1 VEKEGSL
8 MIAQPIK
15 KHIDKIDINDA
26 LIKTINEKTKNVIS
40 LIQKNIEKYNSV
52 TFANSLG
59 AEDMVLVDLIQ
70 KHKLNVEIFSIDTG
84 RLPSETYNLIQKVED
99 KYQFKIKLY
108 FPNQENV
115 EHYVN
120 TYGINAFYNSL
131 DLRKS
136 CCAIRKVEPLNR
148 ALKDKKVWITGM
160 RQEQSQ
166 TRLALKEEEF
176 DEAHQSQKLNPLS
189 TWSELEVWAYIK
201 INDVP
206 YNTLHDQFYPSIGCA
221 PCTRA
226 ISAGEDIRAGRWWW
240 EDPQNKECGLHV
252 K

>member
-1 VEKEGSL
+1 
-8 MIAQPIK
+8 MITKPIK
-15 KHIDKIDINDA
+15 KHIDEIDINDA
-26 LIKTINEKTKNVIS
+26 LIKTINEKTKKVIS

-166 TRLALKEEEF
+166 TRFALKEEEF
-176 DEAHQSQKLNPLS
+176 DEVHQSQKLNPLS

>member
-1 VEKEGSL
+1 

-148 ALKDKKVWITGM
+148 ALKNKKAWITGM

-189 TWSELEVWAYIK
+189 SWSEVEIWAYIK
-201 INDVP
+201 MHDVP
-206 YNTLHDQFYPSIGCA
+206 YNVLHDQFYPSIGCA

-226 ISAGEDIRAGRWWW
+226 ISVGEDVRAGRWWW

>member
-1 VEKEGSL
+1 

-148 ALKDKKVWITGM
+148 ALKNKKAWITGM

-189 TWSELEVWAYIK
+189 SWSEVEIWAYIK
-201 INDVP
+201 IHDVP
-206 YNTLHDQFYPSIGCA
+206 YNALHDQFYPSIGCA

-226 ISAGEDIRAGRWWW
+226 ISAGEDVRAGRWWW

>member
-1 VEKEGSL
+1 
-8 MIAQPIK
+8 MIHANK
-15 KHIDKIDINDA
+15 KHIDKIDIDDE
-26 LIKTINEKTKNVIS
+26 LIKIIDEKSKNVIS
-40 LIQKNIEKYNSV
+40 LIQKNIEKYSSV
-52 TFANSLG
+52 AFANSLG

-70 KHKLNVEIFSIDTG
+70 KNKLSVEAFSIDTG
-84 RLPSETYNLIQKVED
+84 RLPPETYNLIQKVED

-108 FPNQENV
+108 FPDHQKIES
-115 EHYVN
+115 YVN
-120 TYGINAFYNSL
+120 TNGINAFYNSV

-166 TRLALKEEEF
+166 TRFALKEEEF
-176 DEAHQSQKLNPLS
+176 DEVHQSQKLNPLS

-226 ISAGEDIRAGRWWW
+226 ISEGEDVRAGRWWW
-240 EDPQNKECGLHV
+240 EEPQNKECGLHV

>member
-1 VEKEGSL
+1 
-8 MIAQPIK
+8 MITKPIK
-15 KHIDKIDINDA
+15 KHIDEIDINDA

>member
-1 VEKEGSL
+1 
-8 MIAQPIK
+8 MITKPIK

-120 TYGINAFYNSL
+120 TNGINAFYNSL

-148 ALKDKKVWITGM
+148 ALKNKKAWITGM

-189 TWSELEVWAYIK
+189 SWSEVEIWAYIK
-201 INDVP
+201 MHDVP
-206 YNTLHDQFYPSIGCA
+206 YNALHDQFYPSIGCA

>member
-1 VEKEGSL
+1 
-8 MIAQPIK
+8 MIHANK
-15 KHIDKIDINDA
+15 KHIDKINIDDE
-26 LIKTINEKTKNVIS
+26 LIKIIDVKSKNVIS
-40 LIQKNIEKYNSV
+40 LIQKNIEKYSSV
-52 TFANSLG
+52 AFANSLG
-59 AEDMVLVDLIQ
+59 AEDMVLIDLIQ
-70 KHKLNVEIFSIDTG
+70 KNKLSVEAFSIDTG
-84 RLPSETYNLIQKVED
+84 RLPPETYNLIQKVED

-108 FPNQENV
+108 FPDHQKIES
-115 EHYVN
+115 YVN
-120 TYGINAFYNSL
+120 TNGINAFYNSV

-166 TRLALKEEEF
+166 TRFALKEEEF
-176 DEAHQSQKLNPLS
+176 DEVHQSQKLNPLS

-226 ISAGEDIRAGRWWW
+226 ISEGEDVRAGRWWW
-240 EDPQNKECGLHV
+240 EEPQNKECGLHV

>member
-1 VEKEGSL
+1 
-8 MIAQPIK
+8 MITKPIK
-15 KHIDKIDINDA
+15 KHIDEIDINDA

-70 KHKLNVEIFSIDTG
+70 KYKLSVEIFSIDTG

-148 ALKDKKVWITGM
+148 ALKNKKAWITGM

-189 TWSELEVWAYIK
+189 SWSEVEIWAYIK
-201 INDVP
+201 MHDVP
-206 YNTLHDQFYPSIGCA
+206 YNVLHDQFYPSIGCA

-226 ISAGEDIRAGRWWW
+226 ISVGEDVRAGRWWW

>member
-1 VEKEGSL
+1 
-8 MIAQPIK
+8 MITKPIK
-15 KHIDKIDINDA
+15 KHIDEIDINDA

-120 TYGINAFYNSL
+120 TNGINAFYNSL

-148 ALKDKKVWITGM
+148 ALKNKKAWITGM

-189 TWSELEVWAYIK
+189 SWSEVEIWAYIK
-201 INDVP
+201 MHDVP
-206 YNTLHDQFYPSIGCA
+206 YNVLHDQFYPSIGCA

-226 ISAGEDIRAGRWWW
+226 ISVGEDVRAGRWWW
-240 EDPQNKECGLHV
+240 EDPQNRECGLHV

>member
-1 VEKEGSL
+1 M
-8 MIAQPIK
+8 MIHANK
-15 KHIDKIDINDA
+15 KHIDKIDIDDE
-26 LIKTINEKTKNVIS
+26 LIKIIDVKSKNVIS
-40 LIQKNIEKYNSV
+40 LIQKNIEKYSSV
-52 TFANSLG
+52 AFANSLG
-59 AEDMVLVDLIQ
+59 AEDMVLIDLIQ
-70 KHKLNVEIFSIDTG
+70 KNKLSVEAFSIDTG
-84 RLPSETYNLIQKVED
+84 RLPPETYNLIQKVED

-108 FPNQENV
+108 FPDYQKIES
-115 EHYVN
+115 YVN
-120 TYGINAFYNSL
+120 TNGINAFYNSV

-166 TRLALKEEEF
+166 TRFALKEEEF
-176 DEAHQSQKLNPLS
+176 DEVHQSQKLNPLS

-226 ISAGEDIRAGRWWW
+226 ISEGEDIRAGRWWW

>member
-1 VEKEGSL
+1 MS
-8 MIAQPIK
+8 IQPIK
-15 KHIDKIDINDA
+15 KHIDKININDA
-26 LIKTINEKTKNVIS
+26 LIKTINEKSKNVIS
-40 LIQKNIEKYNSV
+40 IIERNIKKYNSV

-59 AEDMVLVDLIQ
+59 AEDMVLVDIIQ

-108 FPNQENV
+108 FPNQEKV
-115 EHYVN
+115 EYYVN
-120 TYGINAFYNSL
+120 TNGINAFYNSL

-148 ALKDKKVWITGM
+148 ALKNKKVWITGM

-166 TRLALKEEEF
+166 TRQTLQEEEF
-176 DEAHQSQKLNPLS
+176 DEVHQSQKLNPLS
-189 TWSELEVWAYIK
+189 SWSEIEIWAYIK
-201 INDVP
+201 IHDVP

-226 ISAGEDIRAGRWWW
+226 ISEGEDVRAGRWWW
-240 EDPQNKECGLHV
+240 EEPQNKECGLHV

>member
-1 VEKEGSL
+1 

-26 LIKTINEKTKNVIS
+26 LIKTINEKSKNVIS

-70 KHKLNVEIFSIDTG
+70 KNKLNVEAFSIDTG

-108 FPNQENV
+108 FPNQEKV
-115 EHYVN
+115 ESYVN
-120 TYGINAFYNSL
+120 TNGINAFYNSL

-148 ALKDKKVWITGM
+148 ALKNKKAWITGM

-166 TRLALKEEEF
+166 TRHALKEEEF

-189 TWSELEVWAYIK
+189 SWSELEIWAYIK
-201 INDVP
+201 IHDVP
-206 YNTLHDQFYPSIGCA
+206 YNALHDQFYPSIGCA

-226 ISAGEDIRAGRWWW
+226 ISAGEDVRAGRWWW

>member
-1 VEKEGSL
+1 
-8 MIAQPIK
+8 MITQANK
-15 KHIDKIDINDA
+15 THIDKIDIDDE
-26 LIKTINEKTKNVIS
+26 LIKIIDEKSKNVIS
-40 LIQKNIEKYNSV
+40 LIQKNIEKYSSV
-52 TFANSLG
+52 AFANSLG
-59 AEDMVLVDLIQ
+59 AEDMVLIDLIQ
-70 KHKLNVEIFSIDTG
+70 KNKLSVEAFSIDTG
-84 RLPSETYNLIQKVED
+84 RLPPETYNLIQKVED

-108 FPNQENV
+108 FPDHQKV
-115 EHYVN
+115 ESYVN
-120 TYGINAFYNSL
+120 TNGINAFYNSV

-166 TRLALKEEEF
+166 TRFALKEEEF

>member
-1 VEKEGSL
+1 
-8 MIAQPIK
+8 MIHANK
-15 KHIDKIDINDA
+15 KHIDKIDIDDE
-26 LIKTINEKTKNVIS
+26 LIKIIDEKSKNVIS
-40 LIQKNIEKYNSV
+40 LIQKNIEKYSSV
-52 TFANSLG
+52 AFANSLG

-70 KHKLNVEIFSIDTG
+70 KNKLSVEAFSIDTG
-84 RLPSETYNLIQKVED
+84 RLPPETYNLIQKVED

-108 FPNQENV
+108 FPDHQKIES
-115 EHYVN
+115 YVN
-120 TYGINAFYNSL
+120 TNGINAFYNSV

-160 RQEQSQ
+160 RQEQSK
-166 TRLALKEEEF
+166 TRFALKEEEF
-176 DEAHQSQKLNPLS
+176 DEVHQSQKLNPLS

>member
-1 VEKEGSL
+1 MNV
-8 MIAQPIK
+8 QPIK
-15 KHIDKIDINDA
+15 KHIDKININDV
-26 LIKTINEKTKNVIS
+26 LIKTIDEKSKKVIS
-40 LIQKNIEKYNSV
+40 LIEKNIEKYNSV

-70 KHKLNVEIFSIDTG
+70 NNKLSVEIFSIDTG

-108 FPNQENV
+108 FPNQEKV
-115 EHYVN
+115 EYYVN
-120 TYGINAFYNSL
+120 TNGINAFYNSL

-148 ALKDKKVWITGM
+148 ALKNKKVWITGM

-166 TRLALKEEEF
+166 TRQTLQEEEF

-189 TWSELEVWAYIK
+189 SWSEVEIWAYIK
-201 INDVP
+201 IHDVP
-206 YNTLHDQFYPSIGCA
+206 YNALHDQFYPSIGCA

-226 ISAGEDIRAGRWWW
+226 ISAGEDVRAGRWWW

>member
-1 VEKEGSL
+1 
-8 MIAQPIK
+8 MITQANK
-15 KHIDKIDINDA
+15 THIDKIDIDDE
-26 LIKTINEKTKNVIS
+26 LIKIIDEKSKNVIL
-40 LIQKNIEKYNSV
+40 LIQKNIEKYSSV
-52 TFANSLG
+52 AFANSLG
-59 AEDMVLVDLIQ
+59 AEDMVLIDLIQ
-70 KHKLNVEIFSIDTG
+70 KNKLSVEAFSIDTG
-84 RLPSETYNLIQKVED
+84 RLPPETYNLIQKVED

-108 FPNQENV
+108 FPDHQKV
-115 EHYVN
+115 ESYVN
-120 TYGINAFYNSL
+120 TNGINAFYNSV

-166 TRLALKEEEF
+166 TRFALKEEEF
-176 DEAHQSQKLNPLS
+176 DEVHQSQKLNPLS

>member
-1 VEKEGSL
+1 
-8 MIAQPIK
+8 MIIKPIK
-15 KHIDKIDINDA
+15 KHIDKININDA

-148 ALKDKKVWITGM
+148 ALKNKKAWITGM

-189 TWSELEVWAYIK
+189 SWSEIEIWAYIK
-201 INDVP
+201 MHDVP
-206 YNTLHDQFYPSIGCA
+206 YNALHDQFYPSIGCA

-226 ISAGEDIRAGRWWW
+226 ISVGEDVRAGRWWW

>member
-1 VEKEGSL
+1 
-8 MIAQPIK
+8 MITQANK
-15 KHIDKIDINDA
+15 THIDKIDIDDE
-26 LIKTINEKTKNVIS
+26 LIKIIDEKSKNVIS
-40 LIQKNIEKYNSV
+40 LIQKNIEKYSSV
-52 TFANSLG
+52 AFANSLG
-59 AEDMVLVDLIQ
+59 AEDMVLIDLIQ
-70 KHKLNVEIFSIDTG
+70 KNKLSVEAFSIDTG
-84 RLPSETYNLIQKVED
+84 RLPPETYNLIQKVED

-108 FPNQENV
+108 FPDYQKIES
-115 EHYVN
+115 YVN
-120 TYGINAFYNSL
+120 TNGINAFYNSV

-166 TRLALKEEEF
+166 TRFALKEEEF
-176 DEAHQSQKLNPLS
+176 DETHQSQKLNPLS

>member
-1 VEKEGSL
+1 MS
-8 MIAQPIK
+8 IQPIKPQK
-15 KHIDKIDINDA
+15 KHIDKININDA
-26 LIKTINEKTKNVIS
+26 LIKTIKEKSENVIS
-40 LIQKNIEKYNSV
+40 LIQKNIEKYSSV
-52 TFANSLG
+52 AFANSLG

-70 KHKLNVEIFSIDTG
+70 KNKLNVEIFSIDTG
-84 RLPSETYNLIQKVED
+84 RLPPETYNLIQKVED

-108 FPNQENV
+108 FPDHQKV
-115 EHYVN
+115 ESYVN
-120 TYGINAFYNSL
+120 TNGINAFYNSV

-166 TRLALKEEEF
+166 TRFALKEEEF

>member
-1 VEKEGSL
+1 
-8 MIAQPIK
+8 MIHANK
-15 KHIDKIDINDA
+15 KHIDKIDIDDE
-26 LIKTINEKTKNVIS
+26 LIKIIDEKSKNVIS
-40 LIQKNIEKYNSV
+40 LIQKNIEKYSSV
-52 TFANSLG
+52 AFANSLG
-59 AEDMVLVDLIQ
+59 AEDMVLIDLIQ
-70 KHKLNVEIFSIDTG
+70 KNKLSVEAFSIDTG
-84 RLPSETYNLIQKVED
+84 RLPPETYNLIQKVED

-108 FPNQENV
+108 FPDHQKIES
-115 EHYVN
+115 YVN
-120 TYGINAFYNSL
+120 TNGINAFYNSI

-166 TRLALKEEEF
+166 TRFALKEEEF
-176 DEAHQSQKLNPLS
+176 DEVHQSQKLNPLS

>member
-1 VEKEGSL
+1 
-8 MIAQPIK
+8 MNFQPIK
-15 KHIDKIDINDA
+15 KHIDKININDV
-26 LIKTINEKTKNVIS
+26 LIKTIDEKSKNVIS
-40 LIQKNIEKYNSV
+40 LIEKNVEKYNSV

-70 KHKLNVEIFSIDTG
+70 KNKLAVEIFSIDTG

-108 FPNQENV
+108 FPNQEKV
-115 EHYVN
+115 ESYVN
-120 TYGINAFYNSL
+120 TNGINAFYNSL

-148 ALKDKKVWITGM
+148 ALKNKKAWITGM

-189 TWSELEVWAYIK
+189 SWSEVEIWAYIK
-201 INDVP
+201 IHDVP
-206 YNTLHDQFYPSIGCA
+206 YNALHDQFYPSIGCA

-226 ISAGEDIRAGRWWW
+226 ISAGEDVRAGRWWW

>member
-26 LIKTINEKTKNVIS
+26 LIKTINEKTKKVIS

-148 ALKDKKVWITGM
+148 ALKNKKAWITGM

-189 TWSELEVWAYIK
+189 SWSEVEIWAYIK
-201 INDVP
+201 MHDVP
-206 YNTLHDQFYPSIGCA
+206 YNVLHDQFYPSIGCA

-226 ISAGEDIRAGRWWW
+226 ISVGEDVRAGRWWW

>member
-1 VEKEGSL
+1 
-8 MIAQPIK
+8 MIHANK
-15 KHIDKIDINDA
+15 KHIDKIDIDDE
-26 LIKTINEKTKNVIS
+26 LIKIIDEKSKNVIS
-40 LIQKNIEKYNSV
+40 LIQKNIEKYSSV
-52 TFANSLG
+52 AFANSLG
-59 AEDMVLVDLIQ
+59 AEDMVLIDLIQ
-70 KHKLNVEIFSIDTG
+70 KNKLSVEAFSIDTG
-84 RLPSETYNLIQKVED
+84 RLPPETYNLIQKVED

-108 FPNQENV
+108 FPDYQKIES
-115 EHYVN
+115 YVN
-120 TYGINAFYNSL
+120 TNGINAFYNSV

-166 TRLALKEEEF
+166 TRFALKEEEF
-176 DEAHQSQKLNPLS
+176 DEVHQSQKLNPLS

>member
-1 VEKEGSL
+1 VEKEGAL
-8 MIAQPIK
+8 MNVQPIN
-15 KHIDKIDINDA
+15 KHIDKININDV
-26 LIKTINEKTKNVIS
+26 LIKTIDEKSKNVIS
-40 LIQKNIEKYNSV
+40 LIQKNIEKYKSV

-70 KHKLNVEIFSIDTG
+70 KYKLSVEIFSIDTG

-115 EHYVN
+115 ESYVN
-120 TYGINAFYNSL
+120 TNGINAFYNSL

-148 ALKDKKVWITGM
+148 ALKNKKAWITGM

-189 TWSELEVWAYIK
+189 SWSEVEIWAYIK
-201 INDVP
+201 IHDVP
-206 YNTLHDQFYPSIGCA
+206 YNALHDQFYPSIGCA

-226 ISAGEDIRAGRWWW
+226 ISAGEDVRAGRWWW

>member
-1 VEKEGSL
+1 
-8 MIAQPIK
+8 MITQANK
-15 KHIDKIDINDA
+15 THIDKIDIDDE
-26 LIKTINEKTKNVIS
+26 LIKIIDEKSKNVIS
-40 LIQKNIEKYNSV
+40 LIQKNIEKYSSV
-52 TFANSLG
+52 AFANSLG
-59 AEDMVLVDLIQ
+59 AEDMVLIDLIQ
-70 KHKLNVEIFSIDTG
+70 KNKLSVEAFSIDTG
-84 RLPSETYNLIQKVED
+84 RLPPETYNLIQKVED

-108 FPNQENV
+108 FPDHQKV
-115 EHYVN
+115 ESYVN
-120 TYGINAFYNSL
+120 TNGINAFYNSV

-166 TRLALKEEEF
+166 TRFALKEEEF
-176 DEAHQSQKLNPLS
+176 DEVHQSQKLNPLS

>member
-1 VEKEGSL
+1 
-8 MIAQPIK
+8 MIHANK
-15 KHIDKIDINDA
+15 KHIDKIDIDDE
-26 LIKTINEKTKNVIS
+26 LIKIIDEKSKNVIS
-40 LIQKNIEKYNSV
+40 LIQKNIEKYSSV
-52 TFANSLG
+52 AFANSLG

-70 KHKLNVEIFSIDTG
+70 KNKLSVEAFSIDTG
-84 RLPSETYNLIQKVED
+84 RLPPETYNLIQKVED

-108 FPNQENV
+108 FPDHQKIES
-115 EHYVN
+115 YVN
-120 TYGINAFYNSL
+120 TNGINAFYNSV

-166 TRLALKEEEF
+166 TRFALKEEEF
-176 DEAHQSQKLNPLS
+176 DEVHQSQKLNPLS

-206 YNTLHDQFYPSIGCA
+206 YNTLHDQFYPSIGCE